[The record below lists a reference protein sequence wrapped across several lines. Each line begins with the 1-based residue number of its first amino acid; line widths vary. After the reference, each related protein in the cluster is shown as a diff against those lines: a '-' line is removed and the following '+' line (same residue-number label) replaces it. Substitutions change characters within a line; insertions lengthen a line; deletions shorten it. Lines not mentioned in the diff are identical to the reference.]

1 MAAVATLAVPARD
14 RSELSPG
21 QALRVAWCC
30 WLMLLSIPALVFL
43 IVMWRMMDGDVS
55 ALDGPASERWF
66 LVTMAYLAIA
76 VPSSFFLR
84 SHVFK
89 AYWSGQC
96 VSPRSYLKGMLTVW
110 LAIEIGGIMALLG
123 CLLTDSLLP
132 NLLPAMVAFILFIPF
147 WPSGRAMTRPCGH
160 EDDPENYE
168 EPR

>member
-1 MAAVATLAVPARD
+1 MASVATIAVPARD

-21 QALRVAWCC
+21 QALRIAWCC

-55 ALDGPASERWF
+55 GLDGIASERWF

-96 VSPRSYLKGMLTVW
+96 VQPRNYLKGMLTVW
-110 LAIEIGGIMALLG
+110 LAIEIGGIMALMG
-123 CLLTDSLLP
+123 CLMTDSLLP
-132 NLLPAMVAFILFIPF
+132 NLLPAMVAFMLFIPF
-147 WPSGRAMTRPCGH
+147 WPSGRAMTRPCGAA
-160 EDDPENYE
+160 DDPEEYE